1 MSNHNKLAKPAEQK
15 KPVGTLKTE
24 PNKLIERI
32 VSTGCLG
39 AIIRL
44 KDENVALRVERDRLR
59 RENERARAAFGQL
72 ENVVKE
78 KDRAFAIAII
88 ERDAW
93 HKTAEAIDKQRTDAI
108 VRRDIY
114 EGRAKLWQTLFVVTV
129 LVNALVFV
137 SRLFAR

>member
-1 MSNHNKLAKPAEQK
+1 MSKHNNKPSEHKNPLTTPKSEA
-15 KPVGTLKTE
+15 
-24 PNKLIERI
+24 NKVIERI

-39 AIIRL
+39 AIFRL

-78 KDRAFAIAII
+78 KDRAFTIAII

-93 HKTAEAIDKQRTDAI
+93 HKTAEAVDKQRTDAI

-129 LVNALVFV
+129 LVNALVVAF
-137 SRLFAR
+137 RLFAR

>member
-1 MSNHNKLAKPAEQK
+1 MSKHNKPSEHKNPLTTPKSEANN
-15 KPVGTLKTE
+15 V
-24 PNKLIERI
+24 IERI

-39 AIIRL
+39 AIFRL
-44 KDENVALRVERDRLR
+44 KDENVALRVERDHLR

-78 KDRAFAIAII
+78 KDRAFTIAII

-93 HKTAEAIDKQRTDAI
+93 HNTAEAVDKQRTDAI

-129 LVNALVFV
+129 LVNALVVAF
-137 SRLFAR
+137 RLFAR

>member
-1 MSNHNKLAKPAEQK
+1 MSKHNNKPSEHKNPLTTPKSEA
-15 KPVGTLKTE
+15 
-24 PNKLIERI
+24 NKVIERI
-32 VSTGCLG
+32 VSTGCLV
-39 AIIRL
+39 AIFRL

-78 KDRAFAIAII
+78 KDRAFTIAII

-93 HKTAEAIDKQRTDAI
+93 HKTAEAVDKQRTDAI
-108 VRRDIY
+108 VRRYIY

-129 LVNALVFV
+129 LVNALVVAF
-137 SRLFAR
+137 RLFAR